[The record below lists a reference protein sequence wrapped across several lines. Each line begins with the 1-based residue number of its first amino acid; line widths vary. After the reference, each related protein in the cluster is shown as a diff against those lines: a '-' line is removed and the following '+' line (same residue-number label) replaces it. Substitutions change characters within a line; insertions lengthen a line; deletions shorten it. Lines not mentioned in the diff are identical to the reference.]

1 MARKRGKRDVKYP
14 ESQNTQEALDES
26 DTDSVK
32 SVGLLTGEIPKPP
45 KLKLTVP
52 KAVVKVVKASKESKQ
67 RKKKD
72 KKPKDTQIIS
82 DSEFVISLN
91 AIEDGSQCFISDNP
105 SEDGGECVISG
116 SEDSQRVPVSGV
128 SGVFQPVPVIC
139 VRDLM
144 TPTKGKAQPKTPN
157 KRKSSPAKSPAHT
170 PGK

>member
-72 KKPKDTQIIS
+72 KKPKD
-82 DSEFVISLN
+82 

-139 VRDLM
+139 VRDLR